1 MRDKIFS
8 PLVAALV
15 LLAGFADLVRGGI
28 HAAPLLLVLGYC
40 VLIPGAI
47 LGPRD
52 RRGEVAVHPYG
63 AAAVAAL
70 AVFGLYLLTLAPSTA
85 MWDTSE
91 YLAAAWTF
99 GLPHPPGNPMFVILG
114 RAVALLPIAPTVAM
128 RINLLAAA
136 ASAVSAGIW
145 FLVVA
150 RAVRPWAPDRRVTWV
165 VGGLGALVGATAFT
179 VWNQSVVNEKVYTV
193 SLVGMAICSWLMLR
207 WSEKPEAPGADRYLV
222 LVAYLAG
229 LGYANHMAG
238 MLPVPAAAVLVLW
251 RRPATLLRWRVWVA
265 CAGALLLGLTPFA
278 TQPIRSAHQPAIN
291 EGEPTACRSG
301 FAWSCTLSSGTWDA
315 FRYNLNR
322 EQYGKPDLSVRQA
335 PFTAQV
341 GMWWLYFKWQWFRD
355 ADGAQAMTQGIL
367 AALFLVL
374 GFAGALEH
382 RRHDPVGFA
391 FFGPLVFTLTLV
403 LIWYL
408 NFRYGASQAPGLD
421 VPREVRD
428 RDYFYLWSFSAWG
441 PWVALGLAGIWRS
454 LSGDGMRRAA
464 FAAPVLAIGALPLGL
479 NWRDASRAGDYTTI
493 AFARDLLNSVE
504 PYGILITGGDN
515 DTFPLW
521 YAQEVEGIRRD
532 VTVGVLSLMNTDW
545 FARGLARRPVFPYD
559 SAAGPAAYAT
569 RSWPRPASPPLKL
582 SLEEVDRL
590 PQVQAV
596 QQAVSFRHGT
606 IDAVIDPRQ
615 LLTIQG
621 TPVLE
626 RADLIFFRMLMDN
639 FPQRPVYIS
648 RTTGDY
654 AERMGMGAFVASQGL
669 ARKVVGPVTPSDSM
683 VMVPGSGWMD
693 VSRSAALWKEFR
705 GPQALVDF
713 GKWVD
718 RPSVSTAFAYLLAGS
733 ELAEVLRARGDSGGT
748 AVMRQVESVAR
759 AVRLDNLLQ
768 PVAPP
773 PPVEPGR
780 GIP

>member
-8 PLVAALV
+8 PVVAALV
-15 LLAGFADLVRGGI
+15 LLSGFADLVRGGI
-28 HAAPLLLVLGYC
+28 HLAPILLTLAYC

-47 LGPRD
+47 LGALAL
-52 RRGEVAVHPYG
+52 RGEPGAHPYR
-63 AAAVAAL
+63 AAAVAGVG
-70 AVFGLYLLTLAPSTA
+70 VFGLYLLTLAPSTA

-114 RAVALLPIAPTVAM
+114 RTVALLPIAPSVAM

-136 ASAVSAGIW
+136 ASAVSAAIW

-150 RAVRPWAPDRRVTWV
+150 RAVRPWAPDRRVTWLI
-165 VGGLGALVGATAFT
+165 GGLGALIGATAFT

-193 SLVGMAICSWLMLR
+193 SLVGMAVCSWLMMR
-207 WSEKPEAPGADRYLV
+207 WSENPEAPRADRYLV

-251 RRPATLLRWRVWVA
+251 RRPATLLRWRLLLA
-265 CAGALLLGLTPFA
+265 CVGALVLGLTPFA
-278 TQPIRSAHQPAIN
+278 TQPIRAAHQPALN
-291 EGEPTACRSG
+291 EGEPTACRNG
-301 FAWSCTLSSGTWDA
+301 FQWSCTLSKGTWEA
-315 FRYNLNR
+315 FSYNLNR

-335 PFTAQV
+335 PFGAQV

-355 ADGAQAMTQGIL
+355 SAGTQPVVQGVL

-374 GFAGALEH
+374 GLAGALEH

-391 FFGPLVFTLTLV
+391 FFGPLVATLTLV
-403 LIWYL
+403 LIYYL
-408 NFRYGASQAPGLD
+408 NFRYGASQSPGLD

-441 PWVALGLAGIWRS
+441 PWVALGLAGIWRA
-454 LSGDGMRRAA
+454 LSGAELRRAA
-464 FAAPVLAIGALPLGL
+464 VAAPVLAIGILPLGL
-479 NWRDASRAGDYTTI
+479 NWRDASRAGDYTTV

-504 PYGILITGGDN
+504 PYGILITAGDN

-545 FARGLARRPVFPYD
+545 FARGLTRRPVFPYD
-559 SAAGPAAYAT
+559 SAAGPAAY
-569 RSWPRPASPPLKL
+569 RGRPWPAPTTPPLGL
-582 SLEEVDRL
+582 TLAQVDSL
-590 PQVQAV
+590 VQLQPVREAITF
-596 QQAVSFRHGT
+596 QHATIQAR
-606 IDAVIDPRQ
+606 IDPRN
-615 LLTIQG
+615 LLQVSG
-621 TPVLE
+621 VPVLE
-626 RADLIFFRMLMDN
+626 RSDLIFFRMIMDN
-639 FPQRPVYIS
+639 WPQRPIYVS

-654 AERMGMGAFVASQGL
+654 AQRLGLGDHVIGQGL
-669 ARKVVGPVTPSDSM
+669 ARKLVGTVAPSSNLIM
-683 VMVPGSGWMD
+683 VQGSGWLD
-693 VSRSAALWKEFR
+693 IERSASLWKEFR
-705 GPQALVDF
+705 GPQALVDY

-718 RPSVSTAFAYLLAGS
+718 RPSVSTAFAYLIAGS
-733 ELAEVLRARGDSGGT
+733 ELAEALRVRGDTAGT
-748 AVMRQVESVAR
+748 GVMRQVESMAR
-759 AVRLDNLLQ
+759 AVKLENLLQ
-768 PVAPP
+768 PVGPP
-773 PPVEPGR
+773 PPREP
-780 GIP
+780 

>member
-8 PLVAALV
+8 PAVAALV
-15 LLAGFADLVRGGI
+15 LLGGFADLVRGGI
-28 HAAPLLLVLGYC
+28 HLAPILLTLAYL

-47 LGPRD
+47 LGSRAL
-52 RRGEVAVHPYG
+52 RGEPGEHPYC
-63 AAAVAAL
+63 AAAVAGL
-70 AVFGLYLLTLAPSTA
+70 GVFGLYLLTLAPSTA

-114 RAVALLPIAPTVAM
+114 RTIALLPIAPTVAM

-136 ASAVSAGIW
+136 ASAVSAAIW

-150 RAVRPWAPDRRVTWV
+150 RAVRPWAPDRRVTWLI
-165 VGGLGALVGATAFT
+165 GGLGALIGATAFT

-193 SLVGMAICSWLMLR
+193 SLVGMAVCSWLMLR
-207 WSEKPEAPGADRYLV
+207 WSENPESPRADRYLV

-251 RRPATLLRWRVWVA
+251 RRPATLLRWRVLLA
-265 CAGALLLGLTPFA
+265 CIAALVLGLTPFA
-278 TQPIRSAHQPAIN
+278 TQPVRAAYQPALN

-301 FAWSCTLSSGTWDA
+301 FQWSCTLSEGTWKA
-315 FRYNLNR
+315 FSYNLNR
-322 EQYGKPDLSVRQA
+322 EQYGKPDLSIRQA
-335 PFTAQV
+335 PFGAQV

-355 ADGAQAMTQGIL
+355 SAGAQPVVQGVL

-374 GFAGALEH
+374 GLAGAREH

-391 FFGPLVFTLTLV
+391 FFGPLVATLTVV
-403 LIWYL
+403 LIYYL
-408 NFRYGASQAPGLD
+408 NFKYGASQSPGLD

-441 PWVALGLAGIWRS
+441 PWVALGLAGVWRA
-454 LSGDGMRRAA
+454 LSGDAMRRAA
-464 FAAPVLAIGALPLGL
+464 IAAPVLAIGVLPLGL
-479 NWRDASRAGDYTTI
+479 NWRDASRAGDYTTV

-545 FARGLARRPVFPYD
+545 FARGLARRPVQPYD
-559 SAAGPAAYAT
+559 AAKGPAAYRDGT
-569 RSWPRPASPPLKL
+569 WPMPTTPPLRL
-582 SLEEVDRL
+582 TLDEVDAL
-590 PQVQAV
+590 PEVQPV
-596 QQAVSFRHGT
+596 QQQVAFQHGT
-606 IDAVIDPRQ
+606 INAVIDPRR
-615 LLTIQG
+615 LLQIQG
-621 TPVLE
+621 VPVLE
-626 RADLIFFRMLMDN
+626 RADLIFFRMVADN
-639 FPQRPVYIS
+639 WPQRPIHIS

-654 AERMGMGAFVASQGL
+654 ADRMGLGDLVASQGL
-669 ARKVVGPVTPSDSM
+669 ARKLVGPPGDSTKL
-683 VMVPGSGWMD
+683 VMVEGSGWFD
-693 VSRSAALWKEFR
+693 VERSLALWKEFR

-713 GKWVD
+713 GRWVD

-733 ELAEVLRARGDSGGT
+733 ELAEVLRSRGDTTGT

-759 AVRLDNLLQ
+759 AVSLDNLLQ
-768 PVAPP
+768 PVGPP
-773 PPVEPGR
+773 PPREP
-780 GIP
+780 